1 MTKITF
7 YTGENGRIK
16 GFICKGHAGY
26 AEAGEDIVCSAIS
39 ALVINT
45 INSIEQLTESE
56 LEVKADED
64 GAVIEAFFREQTSD
78 EAELLMRSL
87 VLGITGIKD
96 NGETSEFVDL
106 IFEED

>member
-1 MTKITF
+1 M
-7 YTGENGRIK
+7 IK
-16 GFICKGHAGY
+16 VTVYRNQGCVCGFQMSGHSGY

-45 INSIEQLTESE
+45 INSIEQLTKSE
-56 LEVKADED
+56 LEVTADED
-64 GAVIEAFFREQTSD
+64 GALIEAFFKDQPSD

-87 VLGITGIKD
+87 VLGITSIKD